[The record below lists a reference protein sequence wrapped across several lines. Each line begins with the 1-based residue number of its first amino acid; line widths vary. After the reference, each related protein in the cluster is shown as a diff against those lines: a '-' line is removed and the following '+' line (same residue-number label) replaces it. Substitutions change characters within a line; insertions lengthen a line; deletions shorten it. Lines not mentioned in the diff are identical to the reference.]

1 MATKKVTE
9 EQPEVMAEKAEAAPV
24 DVWHDLVEVYIP
36 RGSHSEKSIF
46 VGINSRDFLVPLGK
60 RVKVPRPVAEIL
72 REMQDREDELRTMR
86 ENIPDEG

>member
-1 MATKKVTE
+1 MATKKVNE
-9 EQPEVMAEKAEAAPV
+9 EQPVTAEYATEAPV
-24 DVWHDLVEVYIP
+24 DAWHDLVEVYIP
-36 RGSHSEKSIF
+36 RGTHSEKSIF

-72 REMQDREDELRTMR
+72 HEMQDREEELRNMR